1 MSNYFK
7 QLPDFDYVSRL
18 PDAKISDYI
27 TVKNLFKRGE
37 LATDIFENLA
47 FFTKY
52 EIVGNDR
59 PDNVAYDTY
68 GDPEF
73 DWVVLLSNNII
84 NIQSEWPMTQNDFN
98 RFLLDK
104 YGTYDKINATHHYQ
118 TKEVKNQGGAV
129 VVPAELEVESDYSV
143 TYYDWYLSKEV
154 TKLSSEIVEEV
165 TNYDYEIKKENKKRD
180 IFLLK
185 PAYLPVVQDD
195 LQEMMTYKEGS
206 TQYLDET
213 LKVAENIR
221 LYQ

>member
-73 DWVVLLSNNII
+73 DWVVLLSNNIV
-84 NIQSEWPMTQNDFN
+84 NIQSEWPLTQNDFN
-98 RFLLDK
+98 RFLLEK

-195 LQEMMTYKEGS
+195 LQDMMTYKEGS

>member
-37 LATDIFENLA
+37 LATDIFQNLA

-68 GDPEF
+68 GDPSF

-84 NIQSEWPMTQNDFN
+84 NIQSEWPMTHNDFN
-98 RFLLDK
+98 RFLLEK
-104 YGTYDKINATHHYQ
+104 YGTYDKINDTHHYQ

-154 TKLSSEIVEEV
+154 T
-165 TNYDYEIKKENKKRD
+165 NYDFEIKKEDAKRN

-185 PAYLPVVQDD
+185 KGYLNIVIDD
-195 LQEMMTYKEGS
+195 LEEMMEYKKGS
-206 TQYLDET
+206 TQYMSET
-213 LKVAENIR
+213 LKVAENIK